1 MIDQN
6 VIKIDD
12 FRGLYRRY
20 DEDSVPPNHFKDCLN
35 LIYDPKLFRTRDGI
49 SLLHDTIGEGLDN
62 VLRIAR
68 YEIPGEDDRFIVLDE
83 NGNLFDSAVDFTTPI
98 LTISAMTD
106 FSLVSLFGRAYIS
119 PHDGFEGLEDTP
131 LYVYD
136 PSVSNLARVAAG
148 DPPSD
153 FELSVAS
160 TIPTTPLTDVVA
172 PVAPANGAMTLTAT
186 PFSPVPP
193 STLKFTIAGGAVTNE
208 VFTVVGLDGAGE
220 AQTKVYTDII
230 KSAGPLNYTTI
241 DVWAEITSI
250 TVSGLVGAGGL
261 WRVEITGKPGG
272 KVERGYHI
280 IAIAY
285 ETASGFITR
294 PGPATADD
302 TNYAVFLVT
311 KAKRVLVINNIPATP
326 PTGTVKVHILA
337 SKAIVKNRYTGNPDE
352 YELFFVPDTSGGIIP
367 VGQTTAVINFFDAD
381 LVDSADFL
389 KDNLAQIPAG
399 VALLATSKGR
409 LLVAG
414 MNSESVVG
422 GVEEL
427 ASNTV
432 IFGSK
437 GGEPEAFSG
446 TDGFVIVKPG
456 GDGIRNLA
464 EYRTLIYAY
473 KDTRT
478 FVTQDNGGLLSE
490 WEIDSVD
497 DTMGAGPHSIA
508 LVQGSDSATEDIL
521 IVGGRAGIRP
531 FNGSYPERA
540 LTWKIQELWDQII
553 KEDQFEKVN
562 IAVDPNNKII
572 FCGIPFS
579 TPDYEVCY
587 VLYGDYSDG
596 LTWDGIKWCPWIL
609 YREVDNAGFPMLPT
623 SIITTM
629 ENGIPIMVMG
639 SFDGNIWRWEKRS
652 GVTADHTV
660 PREAFF
666 ETDKLSH
673 SDIGGVTHITGIRLT
688 IAGPCTLHPE
698 LLGPNGSNIETLV
711 DETITNPQNSN
722 ILLKCNQVEDTVSFK
737 GSVDTF
743 SDVFQV
749 SRIWVF
755 GNESWIERP
764 A

>member
-1 MIDQN
+1 MIDQS

-20 DEDSVPPNHFKDCLN
+20 DEDTVPSNHFKDCLN

-49 SLLHDTIGEGLDN
+49 ELLYETIGEGLDHI
-62 VLRIAR
+62 LRIAR

-98 LTISAMTD
+98 LNVTGMTD

-119 PHDGFEGLEDTP
+119 PHNGFEGLEDTA

-136 PSVSNLARVAAG
+136 PSVSVTARLAAG

-160 TIPTTPLTDVVA
+160 TIPTTPLTDLVA
-172 PVAPANGAMTLTAT
+172 PVAPANGAMVII
-186 PFSPVPP
+186 PNIPIPP
-193 STLKFTIAGGAVTNE
+193 STLKFTIAGGAVTNQ
-208 VFTVVGLDGAGE
+208 VFTVVGFDGAGE
-220 AQTKVYTDII
+220 AQTKIYTDII
-230 KSAGPLNYTTI
+230 ASGGPTTYTTI
-241 DVWAEITSI
+241 DVWSPNPTI

-280 IAIAY
+280 IAIAF
-285 ETASGFITR
+285 ETDSGFITR

-311 KAKRVLVINNIPATP
+311 RAKRVLTISNIPTSAPAGVT
-326 PTGTVKVHILA
+326 KVHILA

-367 VGQTTAVINFFDAD
+367 LGQSTAVINFFDAD

-389 KDNLAQIPAG
+389 KDNLSRIPAG

-409 LLVAG
+409 LLIAG
-414 MNSESVVG
+414 MNSTAVVG
-422 GVEEL
+422 GNEDL
-427 ASNTV
+427 ANNTV

-478 FVTQDNGGLLSE
+478 YVTQDNGGLLSE

-497 DTMGAGPHSIA
+497 DSIGAGPHSIA

-521 IVGGRAGIRP
+521 IVGGRAGILP
-531 FNGSYPERA
+531 FNGSYPDRP

-553 KEDQFEKVN
+553 KENEFEKVN
-562 IAVDPNNKII
+562 IAVDPTSKII
-572 FCGIPFS
+572 YVGIPFS

-587 VLYGDYSDG
+587 LLYGDYSDG
-596 LTWDGIKWCPWIL
+596 LTWEGIKWCPWIL
-609 YREVDNAGFPMLPT
+609 YREVDQAPFPMMPT
-623 SIITTM
+623 SLITTT
-629 ENGIPIMVMG
+629 EDGIPILVIG
-639 SFDGNIWRWEKRS
+639 SFDGNIWKWEKRS
-652 GVTADHTV
+652 GIAADVTVA
-660 PREAFF
+660 REAFF
-666 ETDKLSH
+666 ETSKLSQ
-673 SDIGGVTHITGIRLT
+673 SDIGGVTQITGVRLK
-688 IAGPCTLHPE
+688 ISGPCILQSS
-698 LLGPNGSNIETLV
+698 LLGPNGSNAEVLTN
-711 DETITNPQNSN
+711 ETITNPQNNN
-722 ILLKCNQVEDTVSFK
+722 ILLKCNQVEDDVSFK
-737 GSVDTF
+737 GLVNGAT
-743 SDVFQV
+743 DVFQV

-755 GNESWIERP
+755 GNQSWIERP